1 MSPEEA
7 REYNNI
13 LVDALNEDETAFS
26 NDFYDFAPVP
36 TTPRNMVLG
45 PYFYGRMPSSV
56 VKVMR
61 PQQKDICLLGKY
73 LNWQGWDRPK
83 LMRGWPTSGPEK
95 WNKWLDRLSSLC
107 NAQWREE
114 GIYDAIM
121 LCKSSFI
128 CDRNLVAAGLCFWSP
143 STNTMKL
150 RFGMM
155 TPTLLDLAAMA
166 GFRPCGGEVSALSP
180 SKCEVDF
187 GFTKKN
193 KSYKVFMEANAQE
206 TGPLTHK
213 EHTAFLMIWLC
224 KYVFCMA
231 SGQVT
236 LEVQP
241 LAEAL
246 AKGHR
251 LALGPMVLAYLY
263 RGLYNMVS
271 LNPMNCNTTGPI
283 WLFQL
288 WLQVY
293 FPEVRP
299 AHDLFAP
306 NSLIG
311 VNLLSLPL
319 SGLKVED
326 YFRILYNCEGRSPDE
341 FSVCLDREFPSYLGL
356 KLSSPSPADNG
367 RDAFRRSLWASIL
380 LSRDLHLGLSV
391 GTHANYPCGVEV
403 YFPSATSRQLGFTQ
417 AIPLPITESCNM
429 GTSHRAKFKTK
440 AECNV
445 VSADSKKVR
454 TTFNMHIRDAN
465 FNSTTHFDTWWKHV
479 TRDWFTSAAD
489 IIFAKLFQKWPS
501 TIKDATSCNS
511 VSETGNVAKE
521 ISSASPALPKKKLL
535 FKRNHSTMTGGSS
548 GHGQA
553 AASAKPKAV
562 SRPKSLVIRTGRK
575 TSMTYESSNDEDD
588 EEITKT
594 PTKRAKKDPIVEDL
608 PDLSSPG
615 HSQEIIGFETED
627 QFDLPVDNTII
638 AEINEA
644 VVAALADDHPG
655 KHVSPFNV
663 VEIVKDTTQEIN
675 VGTSKT
681 IASSQTPV
689 EVEFALP
696 TQDITALTTH
706 ETSVMQP
713 KKETLPSA
721 AILESLQGMRDYL
734 AAAKAATTSSY
745 NSSLNIAAK
754 ATVQTILD
762 KDYAVLANEAQHARL
777 CSSIQSLVDAHF
789 FLTEDESTIKGF
801 MKQLAEGIQAYN
813 QAVME
818 YNAGQALTEKIQ
830 STNHILQA
838 HLHVCQEGKEELDKL
853 EEEQKKI
860 EARKSTILAK
870 IDNAVQDSRPH
881 QVELEKFMQQQT
893 DFQEKEDDYKTLMSA
908 RAELW
913 VNFKTAIQK
922 HL

>member
-7 REYNNI
+7 IEYNNI

-26 NDFYDFAPVP
+26 NDFYDFASLPA
-36 TTPRNMVLG
+36 TPRNMILG

-61 PQQKDICLLGKY
+61 LQQKDICLLGKY

-107 NAQWREE
+107 DTQWREE

-121 LCKSSFI
+121 LCKSSFT
-128 CDRNLVAAGLCFWSP
+128 CDRNLVAAGLCFWST

-166 GFRPCGGEVSALSP
+166 GFRPRGGEVSALSS

-213 EHTAFLMIWLC
+213 EHPAFLMIWLC

-231 SGQVT
+231 SAQVT

-263 RGLYNMVS
+263 RGLYNMVP

-299 AHDLFAP
+299 AHAIFSP

-326 YFRILYNCEGRSPDE
+326 YFGILYNCEGRSPDE

-367 RDAFRRSLWASIL
+367 RDAFLKSLWASIL

-391 GTHANYPCGVEV
+391 GTHANYPCGVEI
-403 YFPSATSRQLGFTQ
+403 YFPSATGRQLGFTQ

-440 AECNV
+440 AECNM
-445 VSADSKKVR
+445 VSVDSKRMWK
-454 TTFNMHIRDAN
+454 TLNLHIQDAN

-479 TRDWFTSAAD
+479 TCDWFTSATN

-511 VSETGNVAKE
+511 VSDTGNVARE
-521 ISSASPALPKKKLL
+521 ISSASPALPKKILL
-535 FKRNHSTMTGGSS
+535 NKRNHSTMTGDSS
-548 GHGQA
+548 SHSQA
-553 AASAKPKAV
+553 AASAKPKVV
-562 SRPKSLVIRTGRK
+562 SRPKSLVIRTK
-575 TSMTYESSNDEDD
+575 A
-588 EEITKT
+588 
-594 PTKRAKKDPIVEDL
+594 PTKRPKKDPVIEDL

-615 HSQEIIGFETED
+615 HSQEFIGFETED
-627 QFDLPVDNTII
+627 QFDSPADNTVI
-638 AEINEA
+638 AEVNEA
-644 VVAALADDHPG
+644 VVAALADDNLG
-655 KHVSPFNV
+655 KHISPFNV
-663 VEIVKDTTQEIN
+663 VEIVKDTTQPR
-675 VGTSKT
+675 KK
-681 IASSQTPV
+681 
-689 EVEFALP
+689 ALP
-696 TQDITALTTH
+696 S
-706 ETSVMQP
+706 E
-713 KKETLPSA
+713 

-762 KDYAVLANEAQHARL
+762 KDHANLANEAQHTRL
-777 CSSIQSLVDAHF
+777 CSSIQSLLDAHF
-789 FLTEDESTIKGF
+789 FPTEEEPTIKGF
-801 MKQLAEGIQAYN
+801 RKQLAEGIQAYN

-818 YNAGQALTEKIQ
+818 YNDGQALTEKIQ

-838 HLHVCQEGKEELDKL
+838 HLHICHEGKEELDKL
-853 EEEQKKI
+853 EEEQKI
-860 EARKSTILAK
+860 
-870 IDNAVQDSRPH
+870 NHPCQD
-881 QVELEKFMQQQT
+881 
-893 DFQEKEDDYKTLMSA
+893 
-908 RAELW
+908 
-913 VNFKTAIQK
+913 
-922 HL
+922 